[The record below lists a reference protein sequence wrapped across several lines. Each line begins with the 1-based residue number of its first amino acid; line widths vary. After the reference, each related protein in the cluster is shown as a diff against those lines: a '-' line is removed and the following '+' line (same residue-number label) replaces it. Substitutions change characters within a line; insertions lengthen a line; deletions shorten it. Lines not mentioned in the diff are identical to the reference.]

1 MAKQTDLFLTKKI
14 INAGTLLENA
24 DGTGANLK
32 LVYTATSD
40 DAVVK
45 GLMCVSTDTSPVNL
59 RIILTFNSTN
69 YQIGTINIP
78 ASSGTNGSSSTIDL
92 LNSSAIPALPIDR
105 NGKRILPL
113 GAGVQ
118 LRIGALNTPVT
129 VGRVVIVTAIVE
141 EY

>member
-14 INAGTLLENA
+14 INAGTLLQNG
-24 DGTGANLK
+24 DGTALK

-45 GLMCVSTDTSPVNL
+45 GFMCVSTDSSPVNL
-59 RIILTFNSTN
+59 RIVLVISPNN
-69 YQIGTINIP
+69 IQIGTINIP
-78 ASSGTNGSSSTIDL
+78 ASSGANGTLSTIDL
-92 LNSSAIPALPIDR
+92 LNSSAIPGLPIDR

-118 LRIGALNTPVT
+118 LHIAALSTPVT
-129 VGRVVIVTAIVE
+129 ANRTVTVSAIIE